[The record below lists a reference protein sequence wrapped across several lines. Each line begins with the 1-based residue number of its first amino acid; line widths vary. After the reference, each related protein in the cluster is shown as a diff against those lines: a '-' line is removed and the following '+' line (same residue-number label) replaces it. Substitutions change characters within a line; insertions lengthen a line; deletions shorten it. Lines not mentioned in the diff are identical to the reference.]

1 MGLGQINRAQ
11 YNRSLSNE
19 PKAKTNIAII
29 FNNIATQQFQLNT
42 RVKNT
47 SISVGTELVAA
58 RKGVSLKDQ
67 PKTDKKSE
75 MRTRSCTNWL

>member
-11 YNRSLSNE
+11 YNHSLSNE

-47 SISVGTELVAA
+47 SISVITEWEAA

-75 MRTRSCTNWL
+75 MRTRSCTN